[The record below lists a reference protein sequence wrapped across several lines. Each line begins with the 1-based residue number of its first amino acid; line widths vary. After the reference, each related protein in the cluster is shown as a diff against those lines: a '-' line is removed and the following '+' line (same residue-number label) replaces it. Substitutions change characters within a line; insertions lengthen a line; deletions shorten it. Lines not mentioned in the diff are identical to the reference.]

1 MLTDPKAAIG
11 VEYPLLA
18 DEAMQQAQYD
28 ALVEMEGDAP
38 PATTL
43 DALVSALMADIG
55 LDARAEAA
63 CLRLANLALG
73 VTPPT
78 AEDIA
83 ARVRTASGA
92 LARLPTETTTAPLDA
107 LVSELRARTGK
118 DGTAYKLT
126 ADAATERL
134 RDTLPALASAP
145 LAETIAAAVLP
156 GLVDPTV
163 PFKRAL
169 ASRLPLVQRY
179 STAASN
185 YHATGDRTAL
195 PDPDPRD
202 EDGERVGWR
211 VVFRPIDDWPAACAW
226 AEENAG
232 RRPARAQRVA
242 EAHGLLTAQHVL
254 TLRDPDDA
262 QAAVRDALSKEDA
275 ALLGE
280 FERWSVRYTAAL
292 AVRVTE
298 RLVGPP
304 DAEPLDVVD
313 AGTNAQ
319 REIVSIAGALFSGKA
334 RAGMPGSPYG
344 RRRRRAP
351 KR

>member
-1 MLTDPKAAIG
+1 MRN
-11 VEYPLLA
+11 VER
-18 DEAMQQAQYD
+18 
-28 ALVEMEGDAP
+28 VH
-38 PATTL
+38 
-43 DALVSALMADIG
+43 
-55 LDARAEAA
+55 
-63 CLRLANLALG
+63 NLA
-73 VTPPT
+73 
-78 AEDIA
+78 
-83 ARVRTASGA
+83 VR
-92 LARLPTETTTAPLDA
+92 
-107 LVSELRARTGK
+107 
-118 DGTAYKLT
+118 
-126 ADAATERL
+126 
-134 RDTLPALASAP
+134 
-145 LAETIAAAVLP
+145 
-156 GLVDPTV
+156 TV

-169 ASRLPLVQRY
+169 ATRLPLVQRY
-179 STAASN
+179 STAASH

-202 EDGERVGWR
+202 EDGERIGWR
-211 VVFRPIDDWPAACAW
+211 VVFHPIDDWPAACAW
-226 AEENAG
+226 AEEQAG

-242 EAHGLLTAQHVL
+242 ESHGMLTAQHVL

-275 ALLGE
+275 AMLAE
-280 FERWSVRYTAAL
+280 FERWSVRYTRAL

-344 RRRRRAP
+344 RRRRRAQ
-351 KR
+351 RR